1 MPEDH
6 DPKRPF
12 SFIKKCLIPF
22 LCLLSFAL
30 LTSNLCS
37 AADSGA
43 YSRAAYVLPPDLVK
57 RGFSFADVKIPL
69 ERQDVVSRVFD
80 QINYLLMDRKAGMME
95 WFDRLAVYGPTI
107 KKVLEDEKVPADLI
121 YLPML
126 QSDLMPNSRS
136 RSGGIGW
143 WALGNAKDKKE
154 SAVPWVQTND
164 WDDRRDPVLSTRIA
178 CTLLQTY
185 ARRNQSSD
193 WLLTICAFVDGSDK
207 IEAVVTKSPGF
218 GYWDLVMPH
227 YSEILIPR
235 LVALKII
242 STHREFYGV
251 DVPPLPSLAYHFM
264 DRLKLS
270 KELPLYVVADWCG
283 TNPRSLWEMNPG
295 VDPSTGVLPKP
306 DKRSPSGFPLRVPK
320 GKETKVRELLVR
332 EGYLAP

>member
-1 MPEDH
+1 MLEDH
-6 DPKRPF
+6 YPKRPL
-12 SFIKKCLIPF
+12 SSIEKCLIPF
-22 LCLLSFAL
+22 LCLVSFAL
-30 LTSNLCS
+30 LTGNVCA
-37 AADSGA
+37 AADSGS

-69 ERQDVVSRVFD
+69 ERPDVVSRVSD

-107 KKVLEDEKVPADLI
+107 KKVLEDEKVPSDLI

-126 QSDLMPNSRS
+126 QSDFMPNSRS

-143 WALGNAKDKKE
+143 WALGTAKDKKE

-178 CTLLQTY
+178 STLLQTY

-207 IEAVVTKSPGF
+207 IEAVVSKSPGF

-264 DRLKLS
+264 DRLKLA

-283 TNPRSLWEMNPG
+283 TNPRSIWEMNPG